1 MPPKFLAHL
10 VDIVDSVRLI
20 QSYVHDM
27 TYEAYV
33 EDSKARDAVE
43 RRFAVIGEALNRL
56 KRDAP
61 DIHAEIDHTAEIN
74 AFRNII
80 IHVYDQLDH
89 AIVWKAIKT
98 DLSLLESQVNDAL
111 DGYGRECMPGD

>member
-1 MPPKFLAHL
+1 MPPKHLAHL
-10 VDIVDSVRLI
+10 QDIVDSAALI
-20 QSYVHDM
+20 MGYVSGLTFESYL
-27 TYEAYV
+27 
-33 EDSKARDAVE
+33 EDVKARDAVE

-61 DIHAEIDHTAEIN
+61 EIHAKIDHTAEIA

-89 AIVWKAIKT
+89 LIVWRVIEQELGP
-98 DLSLLESQVNDAL
+98 LSEQATGLLK
-111 DGYGRECMPGD
+111 PT